1 MAFWCSVSYFR
12 FLDFFGTMMESDLIK
27 CDSSWYIQHQKTSV
41 FRSSCKLS
49 LDQLFIVFGSL
60 PIIQVNCCTRYAFVF
75 NVIILSYLKPQMN
88 FRRRNQTEG
97 QVYRW
102 PCLQESPSGL
112 LPPWYPGWDGRCI
125 WVWENIIKHSDEGC
139 AGSEGLTAWILFSF
153 TRQKSSI
160 VLQMIDSWH

>member
-1 MAFWCSVSYFR
+1 MGFGIIPHMYVRGLMAFWCSVSYFR

-112 LPPWYPGWDGRCI
+112 LPPWYPGWDAHGFRRMYQNPRLGPPSRLWDC
-125 WVWENIIKHSDEGC
+125 K
-139 AGSEGLTAWILFSF
+139 
-153 TRQKSSI
+153 
-160 VLQMIDSWH
+160 